1 MQMGKDSLSVGPDTM
16 STISDLTFL
25 LFCQSLFRTD
35 HRHVQTCT
43 IITTRCRQGT
53 IRPAPIGRP
62 GSFHVPFSLDS
73 PKNFDQNWTWKFPTQ
88 PINKIT
94 FFQCLNLYLMNTMT
108 TNRSK
113 MFDHPRPQNDKMT
126 NEWPLDYEFGRYWV
140 VYTMNLSRSFG
151 WRKSKFLKSSSSGTP
166 FKWFVRGRYVRCMK
180 KRSPSTPINLIFNQL
195 NHRRSICYNDYFR
208 DLGPNQIMV
217 KITEDQAVRGS
228 LRVWTYFTL

>member
-62 GSFHVPFSLDS
+62 GSSAFPGSSKNSFW
-73 PKNFDQNWTWKFPTQ
+73 PENFDQNWTWKFPTQ

-166 FKWFVRGRYVRCMK
+166 FKWFVRGMIFFRCMRK
-180 KRSPSTPINLIFNQL
+180 KRSPSTPFNPNINRFNKINHCLTTVKKL
-195 NHRRSICYNDYFR
+195 N
-208 DLGPNQIMV
+208 
-217 KITEDQAVRGS
+217 
-228 LRVWTYFTL
+228 